1 MRALTANLLL
11 LLVLPLAAAAQGA
24 LEVLP
29 VQGNVYAIFGPGG
42 NSTVMVGSDGAVV
55 VNTQPAAQSAK
66 VLETIKTISPK
77 PIRFIILSNGTD
89 QNSGGAGD
97 LAKAGHYIRVIDS
110 LDPRGADSRAAIMAH
125 LNVLNRMTGDKISSD
140 LWPTDT
146 YYVNDWAVFVNNE
159 AVQMFHIPE
168 AQTDGDTI
176 VFFRRSDVISAGPML
191 DMTAYPRID
200 LKAGGGIAGIIEGL
214 SRILDLAIPGE
225 GQSGG
230 TLVVPGRGRLCDETD
245 VANYRDMVVVIRNR
259 VRAMVEAGASLEQ
272 VKNSRLT
279 RDYDPLYPNA
289 DFTGDMF
296 VEAIY
301 QDLSHRTNGKR
312 Q

>member
-1 MRALTANLLL
+1 MKALNTLLL
-11 LLVLPLAAAAQGA
+11 LFVPLAAAAQGA
-24 LEVLP
+24 LEVLS

-42 NSTVMVGSDGAVV
+42 NSTVLVGSDGAVV
-55 VNTQPAAQSAK
+55 VDTQPAALSAK
-66 VLETIKTISPK
+66 VLEAIKGISPK
-77 PIRFIILSNGTD
+77 PIRFILLTNGTE
-89 QNSGGAGD
+89 QNSGGAAN

-110 LDPRGADSRAAIMAH
+110 IDPRGADSRAAIMAH
-125 LNVLNRMTGDKISSD
+125 LNVLNRMTDDKVSSD

-146 YYVNDWAVFVNNE
+146 YYVAEWAVFVNNE

-176 VFFRRSDVISAGPML
+176 VFFRRSDVISAGRIL
-191 DMTAYPRID
+191 DMTAFPRID

-214 SRILDLAIPGE
+214 NRILDLAIPGE

-259 VRAMVEAGASLEQ
+259 VRAMVEAGASLQ
-272 VKNSRLT
+272 DVKKSRLT

-289 DFTGDMF
+289 DWTGDMF

-301 QDLSHRTNGKR
+301 EDLSSKR
-312 Q
+312 SEQRP